1 MIAILSPAKSLDFD
15 TPSQTKSSSKII
27 FEEETNKL
35 VKKLKKLSAKKIG
48 DLMSISATLSDL
60 NYQRYQD
67 FSQEYTT
74 ENSKQAILAFTG
86 DVYRGLEATS
96 FTEKEFEYAQ
106 NHIRILSGLYG
117 LIKPLDLIQPYR
129 LEMGTKFQITPKV
142 KNLYEF
148 WKDKITTE
156 LNRTL
161 DGDILIN
168 LASNE
173 YFKSVDVKNLKSD
186 VLSIDFKDN
195 KNGQYKTIMT
205 YAKLA
210 RGYMTNYMVKNKVT
224 NIDELRGFDYEGYT
238 FNNELS
244 QDLNWVFTR
253 G

>member
-1 MIAILSPAKSLDFD
+1 
-15 TPSQTKSSSKII
+15 
-27 FEEETNKL
+27 
-35 VKKLKKLSAKKIG
+35 
-48 DLMSISATLSDL
+48 MSISASLSDL

-67 FSQEYTT
+67 FSEDYNTQ
-74 ENSKQAILAFTG
+74 NSKQAILAFTG

-106 NHIRILSGLYG
+106 DNIRILSGLYG
-117 LIKPLDLIQPYR
+117 LIRPLDLIQPYR
-129 LEMGTKFQITPKV
+129 LEMGTKLQVTPKV

-148 WKDKITTE
+148 WNDKITSE
-156 LNRTL
+156 LNTAL
-161 DGDILIN
+161 DGDVLVN

-173 YFKSVDVKNLKSD
+173 YFKSVDIKKLKSD
-186 VLSIDFKDN
+186 VLTIDFKDN
-195 KNGQYKTIMT
+195 KNGKYKTIAI

-210 RGYMTNYMVKNKVT
+210 RGYMTNYMVKNKINSV
-224 NIDELRGFDYEGYT
+224 DELRGFDYEGYA